1 MKLKVDEIAAEAKEL
16 SFREPEAEVN
26 RILSRGAQSEW
37 RFKAPIEVEL
47 SYYRAGTEL
56 FFEGRLAAMTG
67 ALCARC
73 AEEFES
79 RTEHPF
85 RVIMTPRSI
94 AADADPSSDPTVGDY
109 AVYDGDGVDLSPLI
123 CEELLLA
130 LPTRPLCHEECRG
143 LCPRC
148 GTNLNQGECR
158 CPEPASDPRLAVLRT
173 LKIQRS

>member
-1 MKLKVDEIAAEAKEL
+1 VKLKVDDIVAEAREL

-37 RFKAPIEVEL
+37 RFKAPIEVKL

-56 FFEGRLAAMTG
+56 FFEGKLSGSTG
-67 ALCARC
+67 AVCARC

-79 RTEHPF
+79 GTERPF
-85 RVIMTPRSI
+85 RFIMTPRSI
-94 AADADPSSDPTVGDY
+94 AAEAEAASDPTVGDY
-109 AVYDGDGVDLSPLI
+109 AIYDGDQVDLSPLVN
-123 CEELLLA
+123 EELLLA
-130 LPTRPLCHEECRG
+130 LPTRPLCREECRG

-158 CPEPASDPRLAVLRT
+158 CPEPAGDPRLAVLRT

>member
-1 MKLKVDEIAAEAKEL
+1 MKIKVDNIAAEAKEL
-16 SFREPEAEVN
+16 SFLEPEAEVN
-26 RILSRGAQSEW
+26 RALSEGAQKEW
-37 RFKAPIEVEL
+37 HFKAPIEVKV

-56 FFEGRLAAMTG
+56 FFEGRLEAPTG

-79 RTEHPF
+79 RTERPF
-85 RVIMTPRSI
+85 RFILTPRSI
-94 AADADPSSDPTVGDY
+94 AAEADAESDPTEGDY
-109 AVYDGDGVDLSPLI
+109 AVYDGDEVDLSPLI
-123 CEELLLA
+123 REELLLA
-130 LPTRPLCHEECRG
+130 LPTRPLCREECRG

-158 CPEPASDPRLAVLRT
+158 CPEPAGDPRLAVLRT